1 MDDKNK
7 MRISDY
13 IMNGMIYIFIFNLLF
28 LSYFWVGVVYLF
40 IYEKEYSTVSILL
53 ILSGLVVIAFG
64 YLVKYTKISGNKV
77 ENFYNK
83 LKKKQELNEKLI
95 FHEKVTIWIDRGCLI
110 KICNLIGMV
119 LICIGVILLGIYIFI
134 L

>member
-1 MDDKNK
+1 MKNSK
-7 MRISDY
+7 MKYSDY
-13 IMNGMIYIFIFNLLF
+13 MMNGMIYTII
-28 LSYFWVGVVYLF
+28 GMYLF
-40 IYEKEYSTVSILL
+40 ILYFWFGVIFLYIYEREYSTVSILL
-53 ILSGLVVIAFG
+53 ILSGVVVIAFG

-83 LKKKQELNEKLI
+83 LKKKQELNERLI

-110 KICNLIGMV
+110 KICNIIGMV